1 MKNVSRIAS
10 AGLVLLL
17 AMTATSALAAEGRTP
32 VWQPITIMP
41 GGEGRYILTRDIS
54 APAGMP
60 AIDILPGTIAVD
72 VDLNGFTIYG
82 SGGMNVV
89 QAVGVDSL
97 TVRNGTIMGGGGD
110 GISATECRKVVVE
123 DVKVQFMDNHG
134 IGLYNV
140 ANFAIRRN
148 IIHAAQHG
156 DGIMADGTL
165 VDPVMY
171 VEGTIED
178 NLVRECGGGI
188 SVYAGS
194 SVAITNN
201 RIEATTS
208 ADGIFISPGPQQD
221 IPGCAACLIAENT
234 IQEASASGMWLSFL
248 TGSKIHNNVVIYSG
262 AEGIWLDV
270 GSDTNLVLDNVVSF
284 SGGNGLLVDSFL
296 NHLERNLLNSNGVA
310 AGLGWGMYLRGGG
323 QNTYRGNT
331 AQGNVGFPAACP
343 GIPATTDFC
352 DTGPANVSPLNQP
365 PTLAGDNLMPTL
377 L

>member
-41 GGEGRYILTRDIS
+41 GGEGKYILTRDIT
-54 APAGMP
+54 ALVGMP
-60 AIDILPGTIAVD
+60 AIDILPGTVAVD
-72 VDLNGFTIYG
+72 IDLNGFTIYG
-82 SGGMNVV
+82 TGGVNVV

-123 DVKVQFMDNHG
+123 DVKIQVVENHG
-134 IGLYNV
+134 IGLYRV

-148 IIHAAQHG
+148 IIHAAQQG

-188 SVYAGS
+188 AVFAGS
-194 SVAITNN
+194 SVAIINN

-234 IQEASASGMWLSFL
+234 IQEAAANGMWLSFL

-296 NHLERNLLNSNGVA
+296 NHLERNLLNSNGLA
-310 AGLGWGMYLRGGG
+310 TGMGWGMWLRNGG

-331 AQGNVGFPAACP
+331 AQGNVGPPAACP
-343 GIPATTDFC
+343 GFPATTDFC
-352 DTGPANVSPLNQP
+352 NTGPANVSPLNQP